1 MVKHAVLFLSFAGE
15 LLRYN
20 DEKVLF
26 LGEMIKMPQAD
37 TPMMQQYRKIKAQY
51 ADAFLFYRVGD
62 FYELFEDDAVKG
74 AQILEL
80 TLTHRNKNVEHP
92 IPMAGVPHHA
102 VQSYIDTLVE
112 KGYKVAISEQL
123 EDPKLAEG
131 MVKRDVIQLI
141 TPGTMVDDRPNH
153 AKANNYLTSVVLT
166 SAGYGLGYADL
177 ATGEIETTHLVDFD
191 STFNELLSLRTKEV
205 VWSGALTDQQKDY
218 FAKANIII
226 SKPFKPEQPSSETS
240 FVTQNLTN
248 EEERLS
254 TSQLI
259 DYLVATQKRSLAH
272 LQIAKTYEPSS
283 YLQMSH
289 VVKQNLELLN
299 SNKTQKKAGSLYW
312 LLDQTKTAM
321 GGRLLKQWIDRPL
334 IRKQDIVARQEMVE
348 ALLDDYFTRESVLD
362 ALAGVYDL
370 ERLTGR
376 IAFGSVNG
384 RELLQLARSLKQVPL
399 ILATLRQSQSKT
411 LLDFAAQ
418 LDPMQNVAELIT
430 TALVDDPPVS
440 TTDGGLIRPGYN
452 DQLDRYVDVMTNGKR
467 WVAELEAKEREQTG
481 INTLKIGFNKVFGY
495 YIEVTNANKA
505 NVPEERY
512 QRKQTLTNAE
522 RYITPELKEHEH
534 LILEAENKSTDLEH
548 ELFVKLRDQIKQ
560 YIPQLQKLGQEIAT
574 LDVLADFAVLAEKNQ
589 YTKPTINEKNQ
600 NIQIVNGR
608 HPVVEQVL
616 AKRDYIPNDVLMDE
630 SSNIFLI
637 TGPNMSG
644 KSTYMRQLAL
654 IVVMAQIGSFIPAET
669 AKLPIFDQIFT
680 RIGAADDLIS
690 GQSTFMVEMNEANQA
705 LMHATKKSLVIFD
718 EIGRGTAT
726 YDGMALAGAIIKY
739 LHNNIHAKTM
749 FATHYHELTTL
760 DQTLTHLKNVHV
772 GATEKNGE
780 LIFLHKV
787 LPGAADES
795 YGIHVAKL
803 AGLPQPVLAEATTM
817 LHQLEQDQHSA
828 STKNTEQL
836 ALFDSEDTI
845 SDVEKDVISTI
856 KSLYLADKTP
866 LELMNTVS
874 QWQQELNNED

>member
-1 MVKHAVLFLSFAGE
+1 
-15 LLRYN
+15 
-20 DEKVLF
+20 
-26 LGEMIKMPQAD
+26 
-37 TPMMQQYRKIKAQY
+37 
-51 ADAFLFYRVGD
+51 
-62 FYELFEDDAVKG
+62 
-74 AQILEL
+74 
-80 TLTHRNKNVEHP
+80 
-92 IPMAGVPHHA
+92 
-102 VQSYIDTLVE
+102 
-112 KGYKVAISEQL
+112 
-123 EDPKLAEG
+123 
-131 MVKRDVIQLI
+131 
-141 TPGTMVDDRPNH
+141 
-153 AKANNYLTSVVLT
+153 
-166 SAGYGLGYADL
+166 
-177 ATGEIETTHLVDFD
+177 
-191 STFNELLSLRTKEV
+191 
-205 VWSGALTDQQKDY
+205 
-218 FAKANIII
+218 
-226 SKPFKPEQPSSETS
+226 
-240 FVTQNLTN
+240 
-248 EEERLS
+248 
-254 TSQLI
+254 
-259 DYLVATQKRSLAH
+259 
-272 LQIAKTYEPSS
+272 
-283 YLQMSH
+283 
-289 VVKQNLELLN
+289 
-299 SNKTQKKAGSLYW
+299 
-312 LLDQTKTAM
+312 
-321 GGRLLKQWIDRPL
+321 
-334 IRKQDIVARQEMVE
+334 
-348 ALLDDYFTRESVLD
+348 
-362 ALAGVYDL
+362 
-370 ERLTGR
+370 
-376 IAFGSVNG
+376 
-384 RELLQLARSLKQVPL
+384 
-399 ILATLRQSQSKT
+399 
-411 LLDFAAQ
+411 
-418 LDPMQNVAELIT
+418 
-430 TALVDDPPVS
+430 
-440 TTDGGLIRPGYN
+440 
-452 DQLDRYVDVMTNGKR
+452 MTNGKR

-589 YTKPTINEKNQ
+589 YTKPTINEKDQ

-749 FATHYHELTTL
+749 FATHYHELTML

-772 GATEKNGE
+772 GATEKKWRIN
-780 LIFLHKV
+780 FL
-787 LPGAADES
+787 A
-795 YGIHVAKL
+795 
-803 AGLPQPVLAEATTM
+803 
-817 LHQLEQDQHSA
+817 
-828 STKNTEQL
+828 
-836 ALFDSEDTI
+836 
-845 SDVEKDVISTI
+845 
-856 KSLYLADKTP
+856 
-866 LELMNTVS
+866 
-874 QWQQELNNED
+874 